1 MNPLPIPI
9 PTPKAM
15 LLLGARGARHD
26 QVRRALLASIDGHRN
41 VIELE
46 SLARAMGLDSDA
58 LEHLRREGLIDL
70 PE

>member
-9 PTPKAM
+9 PTPKAL
-15 LLLGARGARHD
+15 LLLGARGAQHD
-26 QVRRALLASIDGHRN
+26 RVRRALLATIDGHRN

-70 PE
+70 PD

>member
-1 MNPLPIPI
+1 M
-9 PTPKAM
+9 A
-15 LLLGARGARHD
+15 LLLIGACGVLSD

-70 PE
+70 PG

>member
-1 MNPLPIPI
+1 M
-9 PTPKAM
+9 A
-15 LLLGARGARHD
+15 LLLIGACGVLSD
-26 QVRRALLASIDGHRN
+26 QVRRTLLASIDGHRN